1 MVNNV
6 IIYCR
11 PGFEKEAAAEIT
23 DLASAIGVFGY
34 PKVIENSAWISFVTH
49 DENGALQLMEQL
61 DFASLIFARQWF
73 AASPLMENLPEKDR
87 IGPLI
92 ERVKEM
98 GRVKE
103 IALGKFSDFRFSD
116 WSVEYPD
123 TNEGKELSPFCRKIT
138 VPLRQ
143 SLKRSGLLI
152 GSVKNS
158 EKASEKLSNKF
169 SSKFRLHLMFLSGRE
184 AWVGISRIDNSSSWV
199 MGIPRLR
206 QPKGAPSRAT
216 LKLEEAWHC
225 FIPEKEWATR
235 IPAGKR
241 AVDLGAAPGGWTWQ
255 LVEQGMFVDAVDN
268 GPMAPELMASG
279 MVDHIQGDAF
289 TYEPKKPVYWLVSDI
304 ADKPARVADLVGRWV
319 AKGLCREAVFNLKL
333 PMKQRY
339 KEVLNCRDKID
350 ARVTEAGIRYEL
362 RFRQLYHDREEV
374 TGHIRVLIG

>member
-1 MVNNV
+1 MLNTV

-11 PGFEKEAAAEIT
+11 PGFEKEAAAEIA
-23 DLASAIGVFGY
+23 DLASALGIYGY
-34 PKVIENSAWISFVTH
+34 PKTTDNSAWISFVTH
-49 DENGALQLMEQL
+49 NESGALQLIEEL
-61 DFASLIFARQWF
+61 DFASLIFARQWM
-73 AASPLMENLPEKDR
+73 AASPLMDNLPEKDR
-87 IGPLI
+87 LGPLL
-92 ERVKEM
+92 ERV
-98 GRVKE
+98 GE
-103 IALGKFSDFRFSD
+103 IAPGKFSD
-116 WSVEYPD
+116 WCVEYPD
-123 TNEGKELSPFCRKIT
+123 TNQGKELSPFCRKIS

-143 SLKRSGLLI
+143 SLKRSGLLK
-152 GSVKNS
+152 VKGIY
-158 EKASEKLSNKF
+158 
-169 SSKFRLHLMFLSGRE
+169 RLHLMFLSGRE
-184 AWVGISRIDNSSSWV
+184 AWVGVSRIDNSSSWA
-199 MGIPRLR
+199 MGIPRLK
-206 QPKGAPSRAT
+206 QPKAAPSRAT

-225 FIPEKEWATR
+225 FIPKEEWATR

-255 LVEQGMFVDAVDN
+255 LVEQGMYVDAVDN
-268 GPMAPELMASG
+268 GPMAPELMATG

-304 ADKPARVADLVGRWV
+304 ADKPARVADLVGCWV

-350 ARVTEAGIRYEL
+350 KWVSGAGVRYEL